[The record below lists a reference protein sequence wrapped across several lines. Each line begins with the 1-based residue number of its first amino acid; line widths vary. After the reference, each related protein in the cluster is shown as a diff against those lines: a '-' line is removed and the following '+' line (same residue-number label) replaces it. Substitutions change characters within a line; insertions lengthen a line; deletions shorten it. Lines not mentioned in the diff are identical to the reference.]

1 MLMNDD
7 IKFDTALKHGGANG
21 SAADHGKSAAQSNG
35 GAVAGLPANTAYIVK
50 DPETEEPPLFAST
63 NQI

>member
-1 MLMNDD
+1 MNDD
-7 IKFDTALKHGGANG
+7 IKFDTALKNGAANG
-21 SAADHGKSAAQSNG
+21 LTTDLGKSAAAQANG
-35 GAVAGLPANTAYIVK
+35 ATAVGFPANTAYIVK